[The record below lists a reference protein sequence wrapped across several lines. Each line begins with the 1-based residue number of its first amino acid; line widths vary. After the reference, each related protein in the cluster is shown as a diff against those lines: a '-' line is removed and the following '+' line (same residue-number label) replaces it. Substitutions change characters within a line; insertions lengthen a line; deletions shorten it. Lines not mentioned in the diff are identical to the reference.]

1 MTLMFT
7 YIAWVQPCP
16 KYVHTLATH
25 VRPDTCCNDCRR
37 KLTLEALSWF
47 ELGDGTQ
54 QGTTFDDFKAE
65 VKAKLPEASGGSV
78 APVVE
83 ATATVEVTPPT
94 GQSAPAKSQPKEEE
108 GATSFWD
115 DKFGDQSFVSW
126 EEFEREFTAA
136 YLGEFD
142 ENMQPWVLK
151 TVKAD
156 MFGGSDRVTR
166 ESFEAVCQPGRD
178 FGKLV
183 TRHVM
188 ERWAIQEIFSM
199 DSSVRL
205 TSIENLGMPYLH
217 MCLYARTAALSVG
230 ASSCCPP
237 SSVVLGRED
246 PEPCSGGCAAGAA
259 ERA

>member
-1 MTLMFT
+1 MAQSCTSSLFGHVCTL
-7 YIAWVQPCP
+7 C
-16 KYVHTLATH
+16 
-25 VRPDTCCNDCRR
+25 R

-54 QGTTFDDFKAE
+54 QGSTFDAFKAE
-65 VKAKLPEASGGSV
+65 VKAKLPEASGG
-78 APVVE
+78 AREPVVE
-83 ATATVEVTPPT
+83 AAAEVEVTPPT
-94 GQSAPAKSQPKEEE
+94 GQSAPAGAETTEE
-108 GATSFWD
+108 GGAPSFWV
-115 DKFGDQSFVSW
+115 DKFGEQSCVSW

-151 TVKAD
+151 TVKVD
-156 MFGGSDRVTR
+156 MFGSSDEVTR
-166 ESFEAVCQPGRD
+166 GSFEAVCESGRD

-205 TSIENLGMPYLH
+205 TSIENLGTSTHLPVH
-217 MCLYARTAALSVG
+217 TVG
-230 ASSCCPP
+230 LCSWCQSLCPLP
-237 SSVVLGRED
+237 LWCSRQD
-246 PEPCSGGCAAGAA
+246 PEPSRGGCPVGAADGDGPQHPGSGGYILGTH
-259 ERA
+259 

>member
-1 MTLMFT
+1 M
-7 YIAWVQPCP
+7 CSSCS
-16 KYVHTLATH
+16 KYFHTLATH
-25 VRPDTCCNDCRR
+25 VHPDPCRNACCR

-47 ELGDGTQ
+47 QLGDGTQ
-54 QGTTFDDFKAE
+54 RGTTFDDFKAE

-78 APVVE
+78 E
-83 ATATVEVTPPT
+83 ATATVEVTLPT
-94 GQSAPAKSQPKEEE
+94 GQSAPSKSQPKEEE

-115 DKFGDQSFVSW
+115 DKFGDQSHVSW
-126 EEFEREFTAA
+126 EEFEREFTVA

-156 MFGGSDRVTR
+156 MFGASDSVTR
-166 ESFEAVCQPGRD
+166 ESFEAVCQPGQD

-183 TRHVM
+183 TRRVM

-217 MCLYARTAALSVG
+217 TCLYVHTPVLVPVLAALL
-230 ASSCCPP
+230 PP
-237 SSVVLGRED
+237 W
-246 PEPCSGGCAAGAA
+246 
-259 ERA
+259 